1 MTFKEFFSFKNN
13 RFFWIN
19 ILLMLVVCGALL
31 WGVLEWLNVF
41 TRHDKYVTV
50 PNVIGMTEDEAA
62 AAFKKEALAYV
73 LFDSV
78 YRKEAVPGSILE
90 QDPPAGRK
98 VKDGRSIRLIVNSL
112 STPLQAVPD
121 VADNSSTRQAEAKL
135 LKAGFKLTDNELIAG
150 EKDWVYGVKYKGRLL
165 NLGERVPI
173 GATLTLV
180 VGSGEREAVSDSL
193 NADVPSSS
201 EEAVVD
207 DSWF

>member
-1 MTFKEFFSFKNN
+1 M
-13 RFFWIN
+13 
-19 ILLMLVVCGALL
+19 
-31 WGVLEWLNVF
+31 
-41 TRHDKYVTV
+41 
-50 PNVIGMTEDEAA
+50 
-62 AAFKKEALAYV
+62 
-73 LFDSV
+73 
-78 YRKEAVPGSILE
+78 
-90 QDPPAGRK
+90 
-98 VKDGRSIRLIVNSL
+98 KDGRSIRLIVNSL